1 MSFPFLSAKDSSCWE
16 FRDKVLSLPS
26 NNSHSDKGLRVGNYH
41 DNEEIQG
48 LTRHFENPR
57 EEHPTQTEIN

>member
-1 MSFPFLSAKDSSCWE
+1 M
-16 FRDKVLSLPS
+16 
-26 NNSHSDKGLRVGNYH
+26 VGNYH
-41 DNEEIQG
+41 DNEETQG